1 MVERVASGGE
11 CGAFDGDCA
20 HRPNLDRA
28 ARLDK
33 VPDALPGV
41 TQKRAKPVQ
50 RMLPM
55 ALFCAITVLTV
66 TKPMGSS
73 MTDFAARR
81 TMMVDTQVR
90 PSDVTKFPII
100 DAMLSV
106 PREAFVSADQ
116 VEAAYAG
123 DNLTIA
129 PGRVI
134 LEARSFGK
142 LLDAVD
148 VQPDEAVLDLGCGFG
163 YSTAVVARLAEAVVA
178 VEEDEA
184 MAADAQGRLSAHNV
198 DNAAVV
204 AGSLAA
210 GAAKHG
216 PFDVILIEGAVEEVP
231 DTLTAQLK
239 DGGRI
244 GAIFM
249 EGSLGVARIGHKS
262 AQGITW
268 RYAFNASAPVLQG
281 FKKAAAFAL

>member
-1 MVERVASGGE
+1 
-11 CGAFDGDCA
+11 
-20 HRPNLDRA
+20 
-28 ARLDK
+28 
-33 VPDALPGV
+33 
-41 TQKRAKPVQ
+41 
-50 RMLPM
+50 MLPM
-55 ALFCAITVLTV
+55 AGFCGITLATA
-66 TKPMGSS
+66 TKPMGSA

-106 PREAFVSADQ
+106 PREAFVGNDQ
-116 VEAAYAG
+116 LEAAYAG
-123 DNLTIA
+123 DNLMVA

-148 VQPDEAVLDLGCGFG
+148 VQPNETVLDLGCGYG
-163 YSTAVVARLAEAVVA
+163 YSTAVIACLADAVVA
-178 VEEDEA
+178 VEDDAA
-184 MAADAQGRLSAHNV
+184 MAADAQGRLSALNV
-198 DNAAVV
+198 DNAAVI
-204 AGSLAA
+204 AGALEN

-216 PFDVILIEGAVEEVP
+216 PYDVIMIQGAVEEVP
-231 DTLTAQLK
+231 DSLIAQLK

-249 EGSLGVARIGHKS
+249 EGSLGVARVGHKG
-262 AQGITW
+262 AHGITW

-281 FKKAAAFAL
+281 FKKTVAFAL